1 MTANAAPPGFH
12 ARCVSHART
21 HPSRQAVVAAG
32 TTLDYAALLRRVDHG
47 AALLA
52 ARGIGPDATV
62 GLTIRDEV
70 EHLVASLALFTL
82 GARQI
87 TLASHD
93 QPEMRRDLA
102 DRTGVTHRLID
113 DPAIRHDGEGGGTAL
128 IWSPGDP
135 PATAVPG
142 IMAPAGEGRL
152 FLRTSGTTGRT
163 NLLEFSESQIGLQ
176 AGRHSEYAD
185 ERLLRLAGIEHNNSK
200 RHRLYALWNGGTN
213 IFFDTRDADLVGF
226 IRDKQVSCL
235 DISRMHAEGLP
246 HLREA
251 GQLATLKIRTGGSA
265 MPWATRAAIESAVS
279 RRLYVRYA
287 ASETGAI
294 AMALPGEHDADETSG
309 RPVAGVEVR
318 IVDRAGADL
327 PPGEVGQIGIRAPGM
342 VERYHDNAE
351 QTAARF
357 RDGWFYPGDVGY
369 RRADGQIVVQG
380 RADEMIIM
388 NGLNIFPK
396 EIEAVLESHPEVRY
410 AAALAIE
417 SRIHGNIPV
426 AAVELSDGMA
436 ITGAELARWA
446 HPLLGLRAPKRVVI
460 VPALPRNSQGKIT
473 RRELIPLF
481 APQRSGS

>member
-12 ARCVSHART
+12 ARCVSHARI

-32 TTLDYAALLRRVDHG
+32 TELDYAALLRRVDHG
-47 AALLA
+47 AAFLA
-52 ARGIGPDATV
+52 ARGIGPGATV

-70 EHLVASLALFTL
+70 EHLVASLALFAL
-82 GARQI
+82 GTRQI

-93 QPEMRRDLA
+93 QPKMRRDLA
-102 DRTGVTHRLID
+102 DRAGVTHRLVD
-113 DPAIRHDGEGGGTAL
+113 DPADDG
-128 IWSPGDP
+128 GDDAVLAWRRGDASAETIPAIP
-135 PATAVPG
+135 PTSA
-142 IMAPAGEGRL
+142 EGRL

-163 NLLEFSESQIGLQ
+163 NILEFSESQIGLQ
-176 AGRHSEYAD
+176 AERHADYAG
-185 ERLLRLAGIEHNNSK
+185 ERLLRLAAIEHNNSK

-213 IFFDTRDADLVGF
+213 IFFDSRGSDPIGF
-226 IRDKQVSCL
+226 IRDQRVSCL

-246 HLREA
+246 HLKGA
-251 GQLATLKIRTGGSA
+251 DQLAALKIRTGGSA
-265 MPWATRAAIESAVS
+265 VPWPTRAAIERAVS
-279 RRLYVRYA
+279 RNLYVRYA

-294 AMALPGEHDADETSG
+294 AMALPGEHDADECSG
-309 RPVAGVEVR
+309 RPVAGVEIR
-318 IVDRAGADL
+318 IVDSTGADL
-327 PPGEVGQIGIRAPGM
+327 PPGEVGRIGVRAPGM

-380 RADEMIIM
+380 RADEMIVM

-396 EIEAVLESHPEVRY
+396 EIEAVLESHPQVRY

-426 AAVELSDGMA
+426 AAVELYENAS

-446 HPLLGLRAPKRVVI
+446 HPLLGLRTPKRIVL
-460 VPALPRNSQGKIT
+460 VPALPRNSQGKVT
-473 RRELIPLF
+473 KRDLIPLF
-481 APQRSGS
+481 AVKRPG